1 MMQHHFHAVV
11 WLDHLQARIF
21 HIGLSGT
28 QEVILHPQMP
38 TRHIHHKA
46 NSIGSGHVHESHEF
60 LRQVLDAVSDAGEIL
75 IVGPSGT
82 KVELAKFI
90 REQDPKL
97 ADRIVGVEAS
107 DHPTDAE
114 IVAYAK
120 RHFRIGIVRSGASH
134 G

>member
-1 MMQHHFHAVV
+1 M
-11 WLDHLQARIF
+11 
-21 HIGLSGT
+21 
-28 QEVILHPQMP
+28 
-38 TRHIHHKA
+38 
-46 NSIGSGHVHESHEF
+46 
-60 LRQVLDAVSDAGEIL
+60 LDAVSDAGEIL